1 MTKEQI
7 DQLKQQLNEKLAEVK
22 EIYNQ
27 LVEAGEAPLPDDIL
41 DVVGGGGIGPT
52 PSCRPEDY
60 IPIPK
65 PDSPLTL
72 LERPD

>member
-1 MTKEQI
+1 MMTKEQI

-41 DVVGGGGIGPT
+41 DSVGGGGIGPT
-52 PSCRPEDY
+52 PTCCGTRKKENDT
-60 IPIPK
+60 IEC
-65 PDSPLTL
+65 DF
-72 LERPD
+72 R